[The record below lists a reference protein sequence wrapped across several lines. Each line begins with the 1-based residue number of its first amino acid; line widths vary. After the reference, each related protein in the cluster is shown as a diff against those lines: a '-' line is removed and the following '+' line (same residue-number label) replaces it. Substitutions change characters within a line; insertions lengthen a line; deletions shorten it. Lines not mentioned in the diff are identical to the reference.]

1 MLTRLLIVRPSVRVH
16 AKKDDFMA
24 PADAPGEGGRWF
36 PKWDELGPCEDPP
49 KKKPINPIKKFL
61 MKKFKIEEIDYDKF
75 KKENMWAIRPEHKD
89 KDP

>member
-1 MLTRLLIVRPSVRVH
+1 
-16 AKKDDFMA
+16 MA
-24 PADAPGEGGRWF
+24 SLAS
-36 PKWDELGPCEDPP
+36 
-49 KKKPINPIKKFL
+49 PIYTQKTPTKFL